1 MSEFSEAAERLIQT
15 MLRQRRINAEVHRR
29 ARQEAGRSVLSALDE
44 FERAHG
50 GKDGREGVRNE
61 DAPLIAILEAFRSGL
76 EVGRQLVSDRRVA
89 HDSSPSVVDVTCTP
103 DPTEGE
109 PPQTSFDIATAIADE
124 LAPTPGWGKLR

>member
-1 MSEFSEAAERLIQT
+1 MSEFSEKDERLIQT
-15 MLRQRRINAEVHRR
+15 MLHQRRINAEVHRR

-89 HDSSPSVVDVTCTP
+89 HDSSPSVGDVTCTS

-109 PPQTSFDIATAIADE
+109 PSRPSRYAVQHLVDGGE
-124 LAPTPGWGKLR
+124 R